1 MPAGGAAR
9 LAGGRVVRDGHSS
22 FVIRH
27 SPFPPMARRASSSA
41 HPVWMILTAVLIIGA
56 VAGGYFLF
64 GKASDPYRTLT
75 PLPVA
80 DYLQN
85 SNSLRGNVY
94 KIDATVA
101 QSLQWSPTA
110 GRLFS
115 VEVNGEMLP
124 VLVPPQFNS
133 VNIERGQRFFFKIEV
148 GDRGILR
155 AQDVKKS

>member
-1 MPAGGAAR
+1 
-9 LAGGRVVRDGHSS
+9 
-22 FVIRH
+22 
-27 SPFPPMARRASSSA
+27 MARRASSSA
-41 HPVWMILTAVLIIGA
+41 HPAWMALTAVLVLAA

-101 QSLQWSPTA
+101 QSLQWSPNA

-148 GDRGILR
+148 GDRGVLR

>member
-1 MPAGGAAR
+1 M
-9 LAGGRVVRDGHSS
+9 V
-22 FVIRH
+22 
-27 SPFPPMARRASSSA
+27 
-41 HPVWMILTAVLIIGA
+41 LTAVLVIAA

-64 GKASDPYRTLT
+64 GKANDPYRTLT
-75 PLPVA
+75 ALPVA

-94 KIDATVA
+94 KIDATIA

-148 GDRGILR
+148 GDRGVLR